1 MRELEKDYYSDS
13 SVSIVSNTFV
23 SNVFL
28 WMFGALAVTALTA
41 YLFASSESLL
51 SLMVTV
57 KGDGTVGV
65 SVLGWVVMLAPILLV
80 FVMSLGIEKMSATT
94 MVVLFVVYSILMG
107 MSLCFF
113 FLAYTSTSIVKT
125 FVITAAMFGIMA
137 VLGYTTKMDLT
148 KIGSLL
154 IMALIGVIIATLVN
168 VFLHSQTL
176 DYIISI
182 AGVVIF
188 TGLTAYDVQKIK
200 RIGEYGLEN
209 DETMVK
215 ITVHAALSL
224 YLDFINLFLYL
235 LRFLGNRK

>member
-1 MRELEKDYYSDS
+1 M
-13 SVSIVSNTFV
+13 SNTFV

-107 MSLCFF
+107 MSLCFV